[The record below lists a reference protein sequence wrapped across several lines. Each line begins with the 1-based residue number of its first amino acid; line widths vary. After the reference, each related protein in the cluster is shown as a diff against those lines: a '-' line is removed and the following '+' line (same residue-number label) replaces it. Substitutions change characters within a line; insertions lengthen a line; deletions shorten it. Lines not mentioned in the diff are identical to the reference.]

1 MEFNK
6 AYSRREFVR
15 FLQNSFL
22 PEDFVPSEEEVWF
35 NTKMIYSTE
44 AVKLGTCQSLELV
57 VYEVKHQS
65 KHDARVSL
73 SKEAFRML
81 ADEMKDR
88 ALVIFV
94 PEDSNENYR
103 FSLIE
108 ITLDEADDSA
118 RGTKRYSNPRR
129 YSYLVGTS
137 LQGKRTIDEY
147 LLCKKSEDDEIK
159 RVVDYKDLRNRFSVE
174 KLTTDFYKELQNW
187 FACALDVVRFP
198 NDLDDPNDDDKYN
211 AESTIRLIT
220 RLIFVWFLKQ
230 KGLIPNEF
238 FDEKYIADNL
248 LKDFSPNEQFG
259 FFKEKSLESKY
270 YKAILQNLFFA
281 MLNSPITKEGK
292 SELSERHFRRLTDK
306 GTPSSSDFNDNKLMR
321 YESMFKNPQL
331 FIDLA
336 NQTVPF
342 LNGGLFDC
350 LDNKKEKFYLDGFSD
365 KAEVKKALV
374 VPDYL
379 FFSDNIVADLSTF
392 FNDKKKYNEH
402 VTGIIKIFGRY
413 NFTIEE
419 NTPFDQEVS
428 LDPELLGKV
437 FENLLASYN
446 PETHTTARKQTGS
459 FYTPREIVQYMV
471 DESLVAHLKQ
481 VVGNE
486 LEEEYRK
493 LLRYTDEELTLTD
506 EQKYSIMNAIYNCKV
521 LDPAC
526 GSGAFP
532 VGMLQQMV
540 HVLSQLDPSND
551 VWQQMVLNEAVKES
565 HNAFLA
571 ETFEEREQ
579 RLKEI
584 NETFEDQLKNPDY
597 KRKLYLIENCLYGV
611 DIQSIAIQ
619 ICKLRFF
626 ISLVVDQKT
635 NNKPE
640 DNFGIRP
647 LPNHEA
653 KFVAANTLIGLNKKN
668 DFPLFDDGKVKEKM
682 QQMKDIN
689 HKIFYLKH
697 KAKEKYKDKI
707 KELKCEI
714 ADLLIKNGSI
724 GNDEAMQIQTWD
736 RFDQNSFA
744 PFFDS
749 EWMFGVKD
757 GFDIIIGNPPYIDAK
772 EQLKKEELKK
782 QREKLSKDKRYKTL
796 YQKWDLYIAFMEIS
810 IRYFCKDD
818 GIFTMIVPYPLSNQL
833 YAKKMRKMITE
844 EYDLLEIV
852 DLYNVK
858 VFDNATVTNCIPFV
872 RKSHSVTEFVVSHA
886 DKDKNITRSY
896 SKSLEH
902 LIQDCNTYIWNFTLE
917 DRNANR
923 HPDMYVLGDFC
934 YISKGMVLNSDE
946 KKAKG
951 KFKKEDLISN
961 ACDSIHCKQYIEG
974 KDIEPY
980 NIKRVRF
987 LEWGTKRSPNELS
1000 RPTFEELYTNKKLL
1014 INALGQLK
1022 VSIDLNGEFYC
1033 EQQVRMALLWKDL
1046 KNVSNK
1052 SITSSIQKFSKLK
1065 RSEMEGL
1072 SRKVDLL
1079 YLLGILN
1086 SKYAS
1091 ILLTDIRS
1099 GDYHIVPEHIRNIP
1113 IALVGKEQQQP
1124 IIEFVNSILA
1134 AKQLDPNADTSL
1146 EEHEIDKLV
1155 YHFYGLTYD
1164 EILDVDPQT
1173 KVTRYEYEFIR

>member
-6 AYSRREFVR
+6 AYNRQDFVK
-15 FLQNSFL
+15 FLQKDFL
-22 PEDFVPSEEEVWF
+22 PEDYVLMEESVDVDM
-35 NTKMIYSTE
+35 TYSKQV
-44 AVKLGTCQSLELV
+44 VKLGYSKSLELV
-57 VYEVKHQS
+57 VYEIQHNS
-65 KHDARVSL
+65 KNDARVSL
-73 SKEAFRML
+73 SKEAFRIL
-81 ADEMKDR
+81 ANEAEYR

-94 PEDSNENYR
+94 PQDNNDNYR
-103 FSLIE
+103 LSLIE
-108 ITLDEADDSA
+108 ITLEAKDDSS
-118 RGTKRYSNPRR
+118 RITYCYSNPRR
-129 YSYLVGTS
+129 YSYLIGTS
-137 LQGKRTIDEY
+137 IEGLRTIDEY
-147 LLCKKSEDDEIK
+147 LLGRKSEDDKVK
-159 RVVDYKDLRNRFSVE
+159 RVIDYDDLRNRFSVE
-174 KLTTDFYKELQNW
+174 KLATDFYKDLQNW

-198 NDLDDPNDDDKYN
+198 NDLDDPEDDDKYN
-211 AESTIRLIT
+211 AESIIRLIT

-230 KGLIPNEF
+230 KNLVPKEF

-292 SELSERHFRRLTDK
+292 TELSERHFRKLTDK
-306 GTPSSSDFNDNKLMR
+306 GDPSQTDFNNNKLMR

-350 LDNKKEKFYLDGFSD
+350 LDKKTKRFYLDGFSD

-379 FFSDNIVADLSTF
+379 FFSDDIVADLSTF
-392 FNDKKKYNEH
+392 YNDKKKYNEH
-402 VTGIIKIFGRY
+402 VTGIIKIFSRY

-419 NTPFDQEVS
+419 NTPFDKEVS

-471 DESLVAHLKQ
+471 DESLIAYLNK
-481 VVGNE
+481 VVGEE

-493 LLRYTDEELTLTD
+493 LLRYTDEDLNLT
-506 EQKYSIMNAIYNCKV
+506 EKQKYSIMSAIYNCKV

-540 HVLSQLDPSND
+540 HILSQLDPSNEQ
-551 VWQQMVLNEAVKES
+551 WKQMVLDEAVKES
-565 HNAFLA
+565 RNAFLA
-571 ETFEEREQ
+571 ETLEEREQ
-579 RLKEI
+579 RLNEI

-647 LPNHEA
+647 LPNLEA

-668 DFPLFDDGKVKEKM
+668 DFPLFDIVQVKEKM
-682 QQMKDIN
+682 QEMKEIN

-697 KAKEKYKDKI
+697 KAKEKHQAKI
-707 KELKCEI
+707 QEIKSEI
-714 ADLLIKNGSI
+714 ANLLKENGII
-724 GNDEAMQIQTWD
+724 GNEEVQQLQTWD
-736 RFDQNSFA
+736 RFDQNSFS

-749 EWMFGVKD
+749 ELMFGVKD
-757 GFDIIIGNPPYIDAK
+757 GFDIVIGNPPYIDAK
-772 EQLKKEELKK
+772 DQLKKEELRI

-796 YQKWDLYIAFMEIS
+796 FQKWDLYIAFMEIS
-810 IRYFCKDD
+810 IRYFCKEN

-833 YAKKMRKMITE
+833 YAREMRKMITE
-844 EYDLLEIV
+844 EYDLLEVV

-858 VFDNATVTNCIPFV
+858 VFDNATVTNCIPIV
-872 RKSHSVTEFVVSHA
+872 RKSHSVTEFLVSHA
-886 DKDKNITRSY
+886 DKNKNISHSY
-896 SKSLEH
+896 SKHLDH
-902 LIQDCNTYIWNFTLE
+902 LIQDNNTYVWNFTLE
-917 DRNANR
+917 NRNANR

-934 YISKGMVLNSDE
+934 YISVGMVLNADE

-951 KFKKEDLISN
+951 QFKKEDLISN
-961 ACDSIHCKQYIEG
+961 AYDDIHCKQYIEG
-974 KDIEPY
+974 KDLERY
-980 NIKRVRF
+980 NVKRIRF
-987 LEWGTKRSPNELS
+987 LEWGTKRSPNELR
-1000 RPTFEELYTNKKLL
+1000 RPTFEELYTNKKIL

-1022 VSIDLNGEFYC
+1022 ATIDLNGEFYC
-1033 EQQVRMALLWKDL
+1033 EQKIRMALLWEDL
-1046 KNVSNK
+1046 KDVSNK
-1052 SITSSIQKFSKLK
+1052 SIDSSVKKYSSLK
-1065 RSEMEGL
+1065 RFEMNNL
-1072 SRKVDLL
+1072 SKQIDLRFI
-1079 YLLGILN
+1079 LGIIN
-1086 SKYAS
+1086 SSYGS
-1091 ILLTDIRS
+1091 ILLKNIRGGDINI
-1099 GDYHIVPEHIRNIP
+1099 GPEHIRNIP

-1124 IIEFVNSILA
+1124 IIELVNSILV
-1134 AKQLDPNADTSL
+1134 AKQLDPKADTSL

-1155 YHFYGLTYD
+1155 YHLYGLTYD
-1164 EILDVDPQT
+1164 EILDVDPQIFIT
-1173 KVTRYEYEFIR
+1173 REDYEVTL

>member
-6 AYSRREFVR
+6 AYNRQDFVK
-15 FLQNSFL
+15 FLQKDFL
-22 PEDFVPSEEEVWF
+22 PEDYILMEEPVDVDM
-35 NTKMIYSTE
+35 TYSKQV
-44 AVKLGTCQSLELV
+44 VKLGYSKSLELV
-57 VYEVKHQS
+57 VYEIQHNS
-65 KHDARVSL
+65 KNDARVSL
-73 SKEAFRML
+73 SKEAFRIL
-81 ADEMKDR
+81 ANEGEYR

-94 PEDSNENYR
+94 PQDNNDNYR
-103 FSLIE
+103 LSLIE
-108 ITLDEADDSA
+108 ITLEAKDDSS
-118 RGTKRYSNPRR
+118 RITYCYSNPRR
-129 YSYLVGTS
+129 YSYLMGIS
-137 LQGKRTIDEY
+137 IEGLRTIDEY
-147 LLCKKSEDDEIK
+147 LLGRKSEDDKIK
-159 RVVDYKDLRNRFSVE
+159 RVIDYDDLRNRFSVE
-174 KLTTDFYKELQNW
+174 KLATDFYKDLQNW
-187 FACALDVVRFP
+187 FGCALDVVSFP
-198 NDLDDPNDDDKYN
+198 NDLDDPEDDDKYN
-211 AESTIRLIT
+211 AESIIRLIT

-230 KGLIPNEF
+230 KNLVPKEF

-259 FFKEKSLESKY
+259 LFGQKSLESKY

-292 SELSERHFRRLTDK
+292 TELSERHFRKLTDK
-306 GTPSSSDFNDNKLMR
+306 GDPSQTDFNNNKLMR

-350 LDNKKEKFYLDGFSD
+350 LDKKTKRFYLDGFSD

-379 FFSDNIVADLSTF
+379 FFSDDIVADLSTF
-392 FNDKKKYNEH
+392 YNDKKKYNEH
-402 VTGIIKIFGRY
+402 VTGIIKIFSRY

-419 NTPFDQEVS
+419 NTPFDKEVS

-471 DESLVAHLKQ
+471 DESLIAYLNK
-481 VVGNE
+481 VVGDE

-493 LLRYTDEELTLTD
+493 LLRYTDEDLNLT
-506 EQKYSIMNAIYNCKV
+506 EKQKYSIMSAIYNCKV

-540 HVLSQLDPSND
+540 HILSQLDPSNEQ
-551 VWQQMVLNEAVKES
+551 WKQMVLDEAVKES
-565 HNAFLA
+565 RNAFLA
-571 ETFEEREQ
+571 ETLEEREQ
-579 RLKEI
+579 RLNEI

-647 LPNHEA
+647 LPNLEA

-668 DFPLFDDGKVKEKM
+668 DFPLFDIVQVKEKM
-682 QQMKDIN
+682 QEMKEIN

-697 KAKEKYKDKI
+697 KAKEKHQAKI
-707 KELKCEI
+707 QEIKSEI
-714 ADLLIKNGSI
+714 ANLLKENGII
-724 GNDEAMQIQTWD
+724 GNEEVQQLQTWD
-736 RFDQNSFA
+736 RFDQNSFS

-749 EWMFGVKD
+749 ELMFGVKD
-757 GFDIIIGNPPYIDAK
+757 GFDIVIGNPPYIDAK
-772 EQLKKEELKK
+772 DQLKKEELRI

-796 YQKWDLYIAFMEIS
+796 FQKWDLYIAFMEIG
-810 IRYFCKDD
+810 IRYFCKEN

-833 YAKKMRKMITE
+833 YAREMRKMITE
-844 EYDLLEIV
+844 EYDLLEVV

-858 VFDNATVTNCIPFV
+858 VFDNATVTNCIPII
-872 RKSHSVTEFVVSHA
+872 RKSHSVTEFLVSHA
-886 DKDKNITRSY
+886 DKNKNISHSY
-896 SKSLEH
+896 SKHLDH
-902 LIQDCNTYIWNFTLE
+902 LIQDNNTYVWNFTLE
-917 DRNANR
+917 NRNANR

-934 YISKGMVLNSDE
+934 YISVGMVLNADE

-951 KFKKEDLISN
+951 QFKKEDLISN
-961 ACDSIHCKQYIEG
+961 VYDDIHCKQYIEG
-974 KDIEPY
+974 KDLERY
-980 NIKRVRF
+980 NVKRIRF
-987 LEWGTKRSPNELS
+987 LEWGTKRSPNELR
-1000 RPTFEELYTNKKLL
+1000 RPTFEELYTNKKIL

-1022 VSIDLNGEFYC
+1022 ATIDLNGKLYC
-1033 EQQVRMALLWKDL
+1033 EQQVRMALLWDDL

-1052 SITSSIQKFSKLK
+1052 SITSSIKKFSKLK
-1065 RSEMEGL
+1065 RCEMEEL
-1072 SRKVDLL
+1072 SRKVDPL

-1113 IALVGKEQQQP
+1113 IALVSKGQQQP
-1124 IIEFVNSILA
+1124 IIELVNSILV
-1134 AKQLDPNADTSL
+1134 AKQLDPKADTSL
-1146 EEHEIDKLV
+1146 EEMRLINWCIIFMDLLMMK
-1155 YHFYGLTYD
+1155 F
-1164 EILDVDPQT
+1164 
-1173 KVTRYEYEFIR
+1173 

>member
-6 AYSRREFVR
+6 AYNRQDFVK
-15 FLQNSFL
+15 FLQKDFL
-22 PEDFVPSEEEVWF
+22 PEDYVLMEESVDVDM
-35 NTKMIYSTE
+35 TYSKQV
-44 AVKLGTCQSLELV
+44 VKLGYSKSLELV
-57 VYEVKHQS
+57 VYEIQHNS
-65 KHDARVSL
+65 KNDARVSL
-73 SKEAFRML
+73 SKEAFRIL
-81 ADEMKDR
+81 ANEAEYR

-94 PEDSNENYR
+94 PQDNNDNYR
-103 FSLIE
+103 LSLIE
-108 ITLDEADDSA
+108 ITLEAKDDSS
-118 RGTKRYSNPRR
+118 RITYCYSNPRR
-129 YSYLVGTS
+129 YSYLMGTS
-137 LQGKRTIDEY
+137 IEGLRTIDEY
-147 LLCKKSEDDEIK
+147 LLGRKSEDDKVK
-159 RVVDYKDLRNRFSVE
+159 RVIDYDDLRNRFSVE
-174 KLTTDFYKELQNW
+174 KLATDFYKDLQNW

-198 NDLDDPNDDDKYN
+198 NDLDDPEDDDKYN
-211 AESTIRLIT
+211 AESIIRLIT

-230 KGLIPNEF
+230 KNLVPKEF

-292 SELSERHFRRLTDK
+292 TELSERHFRKLTDK
-306 GTPSSSDFNDNKLMR
+306 GDPSQTDFNNNKLMR

-350 LDNKKEKFYLDGFSD
+350 LDKKTKRFYLDGFSD

-379 FFSDNIVADLSTF
+379 FFSDDIVADLSTF
-392 FNDKKKYNEH
+392 YNDKKKYNEH
-402 VTGIIKIFGRY
+402 VTGIIKIFSRY

-419 NTPFDQEVS
+419 NTPFDKEVS

-471 DESLVAHLKQ
+471 DESLIAYLNK
-481 VVGNE
+481 VVGEE

-493 LLRYTDEELTLTD
+493 LLRYTDEDLNLT
-506 EQKYSIMNAIYNCKV
+506 EKQKYSIMSAIYNCKV

-540 HVLSQLDPSND
+540 HILSQLDPSNEQ
-551 VWQQMVLNEAVKES
+551 WKQMVLDEAVKES
-565 HNAFLA
+565 RNAFLA
-571 ETFEEREQ
+571 ETLEEREQ
-579 RLKEI
+579 RLNEI

-647 LPNHEA
+647 LPNLEA

-668 DFPLFDDGKVKEKM
+668 DFPLFDIVQVKEKM
-682 QQMKDIN
+682 QEMKEIN

-697 KAKEKYKDKI
+697 KAKEKHQAKI
-707 KELKCEI
+707 QDIKSEI
-714 ADLLIKNGSI
+714 ANLLKENGII
-724 GNDEAMQIQTWD
+724 GNEEVQQLQTWD
-736 RFDQNSFA
+736 RFDQNSFS

-749 EWMFGVKD
+749 ELMFGVKD
-757 GFDIIIGNPPYIDAK
+757 GFDIVIGNPPYIDAK
-772 EQLKKEELKK
+772 DQLKKEELRN

-796 YQKWDLYIAFMEIS
+796 FQKWDLYIAFMEIG
-810 IRYFCKDD
+810 IRYFCKEN

-833 YAKKMRKMITE
+833 YAREMRKMITE
-844 EYDLLEIV
+844 EYDLLEVV

-858 VFDNATVTNCIPFV
+858 VFDNATVTNCIPII
-872 RKSHSVTEFVVSHA
+872 RKSHSVTEFLVSHA
-886 DKDKNITRSY
+886 DKNKNISHSY
-896 SKSLEH
+896 SKHLDH
-902 LIQDCNTYIWNFTLE
+902 LIQDNNTYVWNFTLE
-917 DRNANR
+917 NRNANR

-951 KFKKEDLISN
+951 QFKKEDLISN
-961 ACDSIHCKQYIEG
+961 AYDDIHCKQYIEG
-974 KDIEPY
+974 KDLERF

-1000 RPTFEELYTNKKLL
+1000 RPTFEELYTNKKIL

-1022 VSIDLNGEFYC
+1022 ATIDLNGKLYC
-1033 EQQVRMALLWKDL
+1033 EQQVRMALLWDDL

-1052 SITSSIQKFSKLK
+1052 SITSSIKKFSKLK
-1065 RSEMEGL
+1065 RCEMEEL
-1072 SRKVDLL
+1072 SRKVDPL

-1113 IALVGKEQQQP
+1113 IALVSKGQQQP
-1124 IIEFVNSILA
+1124 IIELVNSILV
-1134 AKQLDPNADTSL
+1134 AKQLDPDADTSL

-1155 YHFYGLTYD
+1155 YHLYGLTYD

-1173 KVTRYEYEFIR
+1173 KIKQYEYEG

>member
-6 AYSRREFVR
+6 AYNRQDFVK

-22 PEDFVPSEEEVWF
+22 PEDYVLMEESVDVDM
-35 NTKMIYSTE
+35 TYSKQV
-44 AVKLGTCQSLELV
+44 VKLGYSKSLELV
-57 VYEVKHQS
+57 VYEIQHNS
-65 KHDARVSL
+65 KNDARVSL
-73 SKEAFRML
+73 SKEAFRIL
-81 ADEMKDR
+81 ANEAEYR

-94 PEDSNENYR
+94 PQDNNDNYR
-103 FSLIE
+103 LSLIE
-108 ITLDEADDSA
+108 ITLEAKDDSS
-118 RGTKRYSNPRR
+118 RITYCYSNPRR
-129 YSYLVGTS
+129 YSYLMGTS
-137 LQGKRTIDEY
+137 IEGLRTIDEY
-147 LLCKKSEDDEIK
+147 LLCKKSEDDKIK
-159 RVVDYKDLRNRFSVE
+159 RVIDYDELRNRFSVE
-174 KLTTDFYKELQNW
+174 KLATDFYKDLQNW

-198 NDLDDPNDDDKYN
+198 NDLDDPEDDDKYN
-211 AESTIRLIT
+211 AESIIRLIT

-230 KGLIPNEF
+230 KNLVPKEF

-292 SELSERHFRRLTDK
+292 TELSERHFRKLTDK
-306 GTPSSSDFNDNKLMR
+306 GDPSQTDFNNNKLMR

-350 LDNKKEKFYLDGFSD
+350 LDKKTKRFYLDGFSD

-379 FFSDNIVADLSTF
+379 FFSDDIVADLSTF
-392 FNDKKKYNEH
+392 YNDKKKYNEH
-402 VTGIIKIFGRY
+402 VTGIIKIFSRY

-419 NTPFDQEVS
+419 NTPFDKEVS

-471 DESLVAHLKQ
+471 DESLIAYLNK
-481 VVGNE
+481 VVGEE

-493 LLRYTDEELTLTD
+493 LLRYTDEDLNLT
-506 EQKYSIMNAIYNCKV
+506 EKQKYSIMSAIYNCKV

-540 HVLSQLDPSND
+540 HILSQLDPSNEQ
-551 VWQQMVLNEAVKES
+551 WKQMVLDEAVKES
-565 HNAFLA
+565 RNAFLA
-571 ETFEEREQ
+571 ETLEEREQ
-579 RLKEI
+579 RLNEI

-647 LPNHEA
+647 LPNLES

-668 DFPLFDDGKVKEKM
+668 GFPLFDIVQVKEKM
-682 QQMKDIN
+682 QEMKEIN

-697 KAKEKYKDKI
+697 KAKEKHQAKI
-707 KELKCEI
+707 QEIKSEI
-714 ADLLIKNGSI
+714 ANLLKENGII
-724 GNDEAMQIQTWD
+724 GNEEVQQLQTWD
-736 RFDQNSFA
+736 RFDQNSFS

-749 EWMFGVKD
+749 ELMFGVKD
-757 GFDIIIGNPPYIDAK
+757 GFDIVIGNPPYIDAK
-772 EQLKKEELKK
+772 DQLKKEELRI

-796 YQKWDLYIAFMEIS
+796 FQKWDLYIAFMEIS
-810 IRYFCKDD
+810 IRYFCKDN

-833 YAKKMRKMITE
+833 YAREMRKMITE
-844 EYDLLEIV
+844 EYDLLEVV

-858 VFDNATVTNCIPFV
+858 VFDNATVTNCIPIV
-872 RKSHSVTEFVVSHA
+872 RKSHSVTEFLVSHA
-886 DKDKNITRSY
+886 DKNKNISHSY
-896 SKSLEH
+896 SKHLDH
-902 LIQDCNTYIWNFTLE
+902 LIQDNNTYVWNFTLE
-917 DRNANR
+917 NRNANR

-951 KFKKEDLISN
+951 QFKKEDLISN
-961 ACDSIHCKQYIEG
+961 AYDDIHCKQYIEG
-974 KDIEPY
+974 KDLERF
-980 NIKRVRF
+980 NVKRVRF

-1000 RPTFEELYTNKKLL
+1000 RPTFEELYTNKKIL

-1022 VSIDLNGEFYC
+1022 ATIDLNGEFYC
-1033 EQQVRMALLWKDL
+1033 EQQVRMALLWDDL

-1052 SITSSIQKFSKLK
+1052 SITSSIKKFSKLK
-1065 RSEMEGL
+1065 RCEMEEL
-1072 SRKVDLL
+1072 SKKVDPL

-1091 ILLTDIRS
+1091 ILLTDLSFASKKI
-1099 GDYHIVPEHIRNIP
+1099 
-1113 IALVGKEQQQP
+1113 
-1124 IIEFVNSILA
+1124 
-1134 AKQLDPNADTSL
+1134 
-1146 EEHEIDKLV
+1146 
-1155 YHFYGLTYD
+1155 
-1164 EILDVDPQT
+1164 
-1173 KVTRYEYEFIR
+1173 